1 VKLKVF
7 AVFHGPKT
15 DMSSPTLHVRQGDER
30 TFMVSV
36 PWFLELFCNH
46 VFTQITREIWTDGN
60 HQVMSMLQRQ
70 LRKQKKNLIHTF
82 SDHILGSGCYDD
94 QY

>member
-1 VKLKVF
+1 
-7 AVFHGPKT
+7 
-15 DMSSPTLHVRQGDER
+15 M
-30 TFMVSV
+30 
-36 PWFLELFCNH
+36 
-46 VFTQITREIWTDGN
+46 FTQITREIWTDGN